1 MLTGALTVQRHS
13 TEYSARVSEPHL
25 ALLYLILH
33 GQHSLAV
40 KVTGRP
46 GFKFWLCLI
55 LHGQHSLAVKVTGR
69 PGFKFWLCHSL
80 ASVTWGKILP
90 SGCLR
95 LPLSNTRAVI
105 TVPAFIGCCVH
116 RASER
121 EALSTA

>member
-13 TEYSARVSEPHL
+13 TEYSARASEPHL
-25 ALLYLILH
+25 ALLY
-33 GQHSLAV
+33 
-40 KVTGRP
+40 
-46 GFKFWLCLI
+46 LI

-95 LPLSNTRAVI
+95 LPLGTTRAVR
-105 TVPAFIGCCVH
+105 TVPVFIGCCVH